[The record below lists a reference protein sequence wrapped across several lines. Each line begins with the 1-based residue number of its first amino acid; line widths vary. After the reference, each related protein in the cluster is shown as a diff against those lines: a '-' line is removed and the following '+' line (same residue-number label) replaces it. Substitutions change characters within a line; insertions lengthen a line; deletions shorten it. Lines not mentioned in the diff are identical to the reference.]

1 MVKIKCDTAFDVV
14 NARWAHRRSLIIYAI
29 SITKTRIGEQTLIP
43 EHVNCVRESRVT
55 MFLKSK
61 FTAQSIS

>member
-29 SITKTRIGEQTLIP
+29 SVTKTHICEQTLMWCHI
-43 EHVNCVRESRVT
+43 NCVQESRVT

-61 FTAQSIS
+61 FTAQNIS